1 MNEASTIAI
10 IGILGSCV
18 AALIW
23 IIKYLFD
30 SFKPALDKLA
40 EVTHANTEA
49 TKNADAYLQQRN
61 GRDIE
66 FHREIMVKLQAIPLR
81 ADGSAT
87 IVADELKNQTEVL
100 KVELDKQNI
109 LIVDALH
116 QIVELTAEK
125 IEQGKKQNEHQT
137 IIEQTVE
144 KQIISKV

>member
-10 IGILGSCV
+10 VGILGSCV

-30 SFKPALDKLA
+30 SFKPALDKLV

-66 FHREIMVKLQAIPLR
+66 FHKEIMAKLQAIPVK
-81 ADGSAT
+81 AEGAAT
-87 IVADELKNQTEVL
+87 IVANELKNQTEVL
-100 KVELDKQNI
+100 RVELDKQNI
-109 LIVDALH
+109 LIIDELH
-116 QIVELTAEK
+116 HIVELTAER
-125 IEQGKKQNEHQT
+125 IEQGKKQSEHQV
-137 IIEQTVE
+137 IVEQTVE
-144 KQIISKV
+144 KQIIK